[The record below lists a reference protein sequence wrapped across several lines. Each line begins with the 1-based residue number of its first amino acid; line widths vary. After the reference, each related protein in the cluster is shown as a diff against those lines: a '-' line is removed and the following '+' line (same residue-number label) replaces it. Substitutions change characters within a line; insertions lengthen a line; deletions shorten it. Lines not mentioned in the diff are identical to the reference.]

1 MNLLWTRIFDLAA
14 NASALREAAATLTR
28 HRELVIE
35 MTRREIVDRF
45 AGSALGGVWAVAAP
59 ALLLGANVFCFM
71 YVMRLRFSPEDS
83 GIKYAFY
90 VLAGNTPWLA
100 LQDALGRATFAVV
113 GNAGLVKQI
122 VFPSE
127 ILPAKV
133 ALGALPSLLVGI
145 VVVTVLALVT
155 GSLTFL
161 GFFVLLPIAVIY
173 FLIMTAGLVY
183 LLATLGVFL
192 RDIREIVIVVLSIGM
207 FVHPIFYPPHSSPP
221 WVETFF
227 LLSPFSHLIWCF
239 RDALFDGAIVHPWSW
254 IITSV
259 VSLIFFATG
268 WRVFRM
274 LRPSF
279 GNVL

>member
-1 MNLLWTRIFDLAA
+1 MFDMRANLAA
-14 NASALREAAATLTR
+14 LSEAAATLTR
-28 HRELVIE
+28 HKELVAE
-35 MTRREIVDRF
+35 MTRREVIDRF
-45 AGSALGGVWAVAAP
+45 AGSALGGVWAIAAP

-83 GIKYAFY
+83 GLKYAFY

-113 GNAGLVKQI
+113 ANAGLVKQI

-133 ALGALPSLLVGI
+133 ALGALPGLLVGVVI
-145 VVVTVLALVT
+145 VVALGIVS
-155 GSLTFL
+155 GSITLL
-161 GFFVLLPIAVIY
+161 GFFVLLPVAIGY

-183 LLATLGVFL
+183 MLATLGVFL
-192 RDIREIVIVVLSIGM
+192 RDIREIITVVLSIGM
-207 FVHPIFYPPHSSPP
+207 FVHPIFYPPGSAPA
-221 WVETFF
+221 WVETLFVF
-227 LLSPFSHLIWCF
+227 SPFSHLIWCF
-239 RDALFDGAIVHPWSW
+239 RDALFDGRILHPWSW
-254 IITSV
+254 FIAPIIA
-259 VSLIFFATG
+259 LIFFAIG

>member
-1 MNLLWTRIFDLAA
+1 MLDLRA
-14 NASALREAAATLTR
+14 NAAALQEAAVTLIR
-28 HRELVIE
+28 HKELVIE
-35 MTRREIVDRF
+35 MTRREIIDRF
-45 AGSALGGVWAVAAP
+45 AGSALGGIWAVASP

-83 GIKYAFY
+83 GLKYAFY

-100 LQDALGRATFAVV
+100 LQDALGRASFAVV

-133 ALGALPSLLVGI
+133 ALGALPALLVGVSI
-145 VVVTVLALVT
+145 VVVLAGIT
-155 GSLTFL
+155 GSITLL
-161 GFFVLLPIAVIY
+161 GFFVLLPVAVMY
-173 FLIMTAGLVY
+173 FIIMAAGLVY
-183 LLATLGVFL
+183 MLATLGVFL
-192 RDIREIVIVVLSIGM
+192 RDIREIVSVVLSIGM
-207 FVHPIFYPPHSSPP
+207 FFHPIFYPPNSSPP

-227 LLSPFSHLIWCF
+227 HLSPFSHLIWCF
-239 RDALFDGAIVHPWSW
+239 RDAMFDGAILHPWSW
-254 IITSV
+254 IITPA
-259 VSLIFFATG
+259 VSMVFFAIG

-274 LRPSF
+274 LRPTF